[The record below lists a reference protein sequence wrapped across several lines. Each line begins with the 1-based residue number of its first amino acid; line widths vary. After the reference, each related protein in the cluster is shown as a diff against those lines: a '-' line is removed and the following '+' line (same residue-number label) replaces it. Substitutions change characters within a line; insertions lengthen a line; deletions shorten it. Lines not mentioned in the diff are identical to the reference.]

1 MNEIIFD
8 SNGNQVPIIQLGDGN
23 PNLTKFLD
31 EKLKIKPDGSTKKNQ
46 GRQSKL
52 TDALKNEIIEA
63 RNLGFN
69 NEKIAKLLDIGKS
82 TVSLYI
88 KRMKAEGYN
97 VPTQEKRQRKS
108 VKTRYNDITKARLAE
123 LYNNGCSVREI
134 AKAMD
139 MSEQTVYNY
148 QFYMRTEG
156 YVFGED
162 SVVAPIS
169 NSTVATTDLV
179 PIKQID
185 IGMPATIKKTT
196 STVSKEEL
204 VLTLG
209 GFTVKISSK

>member
-8 SNGNQVPIIQLGDGN
+8 DNGNQVPVIQLGDGN
-23 PNLTKFLD
+23 PNLAKFLD
-31 EKLKIKPDGSTKKNQ
+31 EKLKIKPGNKNQ
-46 GRQSKL
+46 GRQTKL
-52 TDALKNEIIEA
+52 TDALKNEILEA

-88 KRMKAEGYN
+88 KRMKSEGYN
-97 VPTQEKRQRKS
+97 VATQEKRQRKS
-108 VKTRYNDITKARLAE
+108 VKTKYNNDAKVKLAE

-134 AKAMD
+134 AKAMGV
-139 MSEQTVYNY
+139 SEQTVYNY
-148 QFYMRTEG
+148 QFYMRSEG

-162 SVVAPIS
+162 SVVAP
-169 NSTVATTDLV
+169 TVATTDLM
-179 PIKQID
+179 PIKQTD
-185 IGMPATIKKTT
+185 ITTNVSTPATIKKTT